1 MTSWQGGGVVAVRQ
15 EVALT
20 QALLGLDGVTV
31 GQEEEYLSGSKKMF
45 FSGVGGVLPLG
56 AASPLWEK
64 IGGLRWGH
72 VCRWRLMII

>member
-45 FSGVGGVLPLG
+45 FSGGGECSPWALQARCGRRLG
-56 AASPLWEK
+56 D
-64 IGGLRWGH
+64 
-72 VCRWRLMII
+72 